1 MLRIFTRSI
10 SAAAT
15 FITNRKVF
23 QMFYATD
30 VKNRIYAFDSREARD
45 GLIYD
50 CVSTDC
56 WAISASKAIAIMLR
70 YICNAA
76 MTKSAKEWSEIYD
89 WVQNAREREIAAYY
103 GSLIRKGR

>member
-1 MLRIFTRSI
+1 
-10 SAAAT
+10 
-15 FITNRKVF
+15 
-23 QMFYATD
+23 MFYATD

-56 WAISASKAIAIMLR
+56 WAISASKAVALMRR

-76 MTKSAKEWSEIYD
+76 ITKSVEEWSKIYD
-89 WVQNAREREIAAYY
+89 WAQKAKEQEIAAYY
-103 GSLIRKGR
+103 GALIRKGN